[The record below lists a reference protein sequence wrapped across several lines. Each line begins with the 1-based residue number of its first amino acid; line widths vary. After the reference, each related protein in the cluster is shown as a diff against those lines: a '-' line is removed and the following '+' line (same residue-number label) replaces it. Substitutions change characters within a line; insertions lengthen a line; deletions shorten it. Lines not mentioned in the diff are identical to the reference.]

1 MKLYDVLLE
10 DKRNVKVA
18 ADEWQTI
25 EDQTTFFIS
34 GQPTSTFDKF
44 SVIGINVL
52 SENYGEEKILP
63 YTKPNPLDGL

>member
-1 MKLYDVLLE
+1 MKLYEVLLD

-25 EDQTTFFIS
+25 EDQTTFFVN

-44 SVIGINVL
+44 SVKGINVL

-63 YTKPNPLDGL
+63 YTEP